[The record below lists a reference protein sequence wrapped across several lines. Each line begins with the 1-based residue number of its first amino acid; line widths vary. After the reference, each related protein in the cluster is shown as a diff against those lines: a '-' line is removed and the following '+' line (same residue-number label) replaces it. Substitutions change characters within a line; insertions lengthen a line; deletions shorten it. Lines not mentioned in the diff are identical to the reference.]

1 VQPRQWT
8 NQRQPQTLQIA
19 VFLLYA
25 NAVLSVI
32 FAISGLGL
40 LFGIAGAVAAYQ
52 IANERRWGYRLGVGV
67 AGLRMGYLLL
77 IILVNLTD
85 LTNIFFA
92 VNLIFPAALFI
103 ALVHP
108 MSRDYQRIWFN

>member
-25 NAVLSVI
+25 NAVLSVL
-32 FAISGLGL
+32 FAVSGLSL
-40 LFGIAGAVAAYQ
+40 LLGVAGAVAGYQ

-67 AGLRMGYLLL
+67 AGLRLALLL
-77 IILVNLTD
+77 FAMLGNITD
-85 LTNIFFA
+85 PGTIFFA
-92 VNLIFPAALFI
+92 INLIFPAALFL

-108 MSRDYQRIWFN
+108 VSSGYQRLWFE